1 MAKPDGKLIHEKIKQ
16 NYAFIASGES
26 EGCGCS
32 SSNCCGSTNNVLLQP
47 QYQISQGYTS
57 EELTLAPISTN
68 LGLGC
73 GNPLS
78 IAELKPGETVLDL
91 GSGAG
96 FDCFLAA
103 RNVGSQGKVIGIDMT
118 AHMIR
123 KAIRNAKQGHY
134 NNIDFYQA
142 EIEHLP
148 FPAESVDVIISNCVI
163 NLSQDKFQVFK
174 EAYRVLKPGGRLA
187 ISDVMASSALPEE
200 VLADLSLHSAC
211 IAGVMHP
218 DQLNQYLQDAGFRQ
232 IALLSHDH
240 SKEFVSTWSAE
251 IKPEAFIQSTYIK
264 AQKQGN

>member
-16 NYAFIASGES
+16 NYAFIASGEDK
-26 EGCGCS
+26 GCDCS
-32 SSNCCGSTNNVLLQP
+32 SSNCCGSSNNVLRQP
-47 QYQISQGYTS
+47 QYQISLGYTS
-57 EELTLAPISTN
+57 DELTLAPISAN

-78 IAELKPGETVLDL
+78 IAELNPGETVLDL

-103 RNVGSQGKVIGIDMT
+103 QKVGSQGKVIGIDMT
-118 AHMIR
+118 AQMIR
-123 KAIRNAKQGHY
+123 KAVRNAKQGHF
-134 NNIDFYQA
+134 NNIDFYLA
-142 EIEHLP
+142 EIEPLP
-148 FPAESVDVIISNCVI
+148 LPTESVDIIISNCVI

-187 ISDVMASSALPEE
+187 ISDVVAISAMPEE

-211 IAGVMHP
+211 IAGAMHP

-232 IALLSHDH
+232 IALLFHDH
-240 SKEFVSTWSAE
+240 SKELVSTWSAE
-251 IKPEAFIQSTYIK
+251 IKPETFIQSTYIK
-264 AQKQGN
+264 AQKQAN